1 MEKNVSKEAII
12 SFNERQILG
21 FGKNMK
27 LMAPELNDRDLM
39 VILFLL
45 FVKEIIFE
53 SIFCNAETR
62 NQLIELL
69 I

>member
-1 MEKNVSKEAII
+1 MEKNVFKEAII

-45 FVKEIIFE
+45 FVK
-53 SIFCNAETR
+53 
-62 NQLIELL
+62 
-69 I
+69 